1 MYFERSYIWFAIEIA
16 FTLVK
21 SKVIPR
27 IVDYTHFSIL
37 CSLVHTVPVF
47 FVGATVLTPGTPRDY
62 TVATPASTALN
73 RDTLC

>member
-21 SKVIPR
+21 SEVIPR

-37 CSLVHTVPVF
+37 CSLVHTVTVF
-47 FVGATVLTPGTPRDY
+47 FRRRYGVDTAPPPGT
-62 TVATPASTALN
+62 TP
-73 RDTLC
+73 